1 MLDANG
7 IEITEGC
14 ILMFAEREPCN
25 WNPRDMIFHKV
36 EKIDPAFGGRII
48 FEDKN
53 QNSIA
58 YKQNITTL
66 RVVSE
71 SFIKAWKDGS
81 LFQREF

>member
-1 MLDANG
+1 MKDAHG

-14 ILMFAEREPCN
+14 TLMFAQREPDK
-25 WNPRDMIFHKV
+25 WNPRDMIFRKV

-48 FEDKN
+48 FEDKR

-58 YKQNITTL
+58 YKQNITTI

-71 SFIKAWKDGS
+71 SFVQAWESGE
-81 LFQREF
+81 LFMREF